1 MYRIGAATTKPASGP
16 AMPISKI
23 CLRFAR
29 MPSMLITAPIVPI
42 KLNGTGMQ
50 SG

>member
-1 MYRIGAATTKPASGP
+1 MYRIGAATASPASGP
-16 AMPISKI
+16 AMPMSKI
-23 CLRFAR
+23 CFRLAR

-42 KLNGTGMQ
+42 RLNGTGMH